1 MIFLQ
6 QKHYFK
12 EHFMKKRFLLSLSLA
27 ASLLCAED
35 NGFFVSAGYQIGE
48 AVQMVKN
55 TGELKNLNDK
65 YEQLNQY
72 LNQVASL
79 RQSIK
84 NANNYELVKQS
95 ISNLIS
101 FANNNSQNKDLS
113 PIYSSTQAVLTSILA
128 FWTLYAG
135 NALTFNVEGLT
146 TSTSQNGQGFSN
158 VPLTA
163 KCSQPDSKNCMPIA
177 TYQKM
182 KNLAESLQKA
192 QGTLCALNEN
202 GCNTAN
208 QDQGATISSA
218 LNTAKE
224 LMDLISATN
233 TNMDWSKIKI
243 NGLLVPSEVRGDKN
257 GSTTKYEGKIT
268 SNNPVTSYA
277 LFQNIYKMLPYLQES
292 LKLSEQNKSKS
303 DGLQGQVTGDNTNP
317 NYDKEIYNFA
327 QNQQTILS
335 NAKSIFNLFN
345 SIPKDQF
352 EYLQVGYLKIPP
364 LGTTPT
370 KPYRKNVNLNAEIDS
385 IQRNVSYYGNR
396 IDSALS
402 VAKDVYNLK
411 SNQAQIVAAYNGAK
425 NLSQE
430 ISQLPHNQVNTKDI
444 VTLPYDKNAPAAGQY
459 NYQINQEQASNL
471 SQALAAMSNNPF
483 KKVGMISSQNN
494 NGALNGLGV
503 QVGYKQ
509 FFGESKRWGLRYYG
523 FFDYNHGYIKSSF
536 FNSSSDIWT
545 YGGGSD
551 LLVNFIN
558 DSVTRK
564 NNKLSVGLF
573 GGIQLAGTTWL
584 NSQYVNLTALN
595 NPYSAKVNTSNFQ
608 FLFNL
613 GLRTN
618 LATAKK
624 EDSEHSAQHG
634 IELGIKIPT
643 INTNYYSFLGAKLEY
658 RRLYSVYLNYVFAY

>member
-1 MIFLQ
+1 
-6 QKHYFK
+6 
-12 EHFMKKRFLLSLSLA
+12 MKKRFLLSLSLA
-27 ASLLCAED
+27 ASLLYAED

-48 AVQMVKN
+48 AVQTVKN

-65 YEQLNQY
+65 YEQLSQS
-72 LNQVASL
+72 LAQVASL
-79 RQSIK
+79 KRSIQT
-84 NANNYELVKQS
+84 ANNIQAVNNALSDLK
-95 ISNLIS
+95 S
-101 FANNNSQNKDLS
+101 FASNNHTNKETS
-113 PIYSSTQAVLTSILA
+113 PIYNTAQAVITSILA

-163 KCSQPDSKNCMPIA
+163 KCSQQGSKNCMPKA
-177 TYQKM
+177 TYDKM
-182 KNLAESLQKA
+182 KSLAESLQKA

-243 NGLLVPSEVRGDKN
+243 NGLLVPSEVRGDRN

-268 SNNPVTSYA
+268 SNNSVTSYA

-303 DGLQGQVTGDNTNP
+303 DGLQAQATGSQTNP
-317 NYDKEIYNFA
+317 QFAKDIYTFA

-370 KPYRKNVNLNAEIDS
+370 NPYRKNVNLNAEIDS
-385 IQRNVSYYGNR
+385 IQKNVSYYGNR

-402 VAKDVYNLK
+402 VARDVYNLK
-411 SNQAQIVAAYNGAK
+411 SNQTEIVTAYNNAK
-425 NLSQE
+425 NLSEE
-430 ISQLPHNQVNTKDI
+430 ISKLPYNQVNTKDI

-459 NYQINQEQASNL
+459 NYQINPEQASNL
-471 SQALAAMSNNPF
+471 NQALAAMSNNPF
-483 KKVGMISSQNN
+483 KNIGMIASQNN

>member
-1 MIFLQ
+1 
-6 QKHYFK
+6 
-12 EHFMKKRFLLSLSLA
+12 MKKRFLLSLSLA

-55 TGELKNLNDK
+55 TGELKNLNEK

-79 RQSIK
+79 KQSIQ
-84 NANNYELVKQS
+84 NANNIELVNSSLNYLK
-95 ISNLIS
+95 S
-101 FANNNSQNKDLS
+101 FTQNNYNSTTQS
-113 PIYSSTQAVLTSILA
+113 PIFNAAQAVITSVLG
-128 FWTLYAG
+128 FWSLYAG
-135 NALTFNVEGLT
+135 NYLTFFVGNKDAKQAANVQGNPPFKTIVENCSGIENCAMDQT
-146 TSTSQNGQGFSN
+146 TYDKMKKLAEELQAAQQNSTTKANNLCTLSGCAATNGQNPSSTVSN
-158 VPLTA
+158 AL
-163 KCSQPDSKNCMPIA
+163 
-177 TYQKM
+177 
-182 KNLAESLQKA
+182 NLAQ
-192 QGTLCALNEN
+192 Q
-202 GCNTAN
+202 
-208 QDQGATISSA
+208 
-218 LNTAKE
+218 
-224 LMDLISATN
+224 LMDLIAN
-233 TNMDWSKIKI
+233 TKTAMMW
-243 NGLLVPSEVRGDKN
+243 KN
-257 GSTTKYEGKIT
+257 IVISGVSNESGAIT
-268 SNNPVTSYA
+268 STNYPTQYAVFNNIKAMIPILQQAVTLSQSNHTLSA
-277 LFQNIYKMLPYLQES
+277 SLQA
-292 LKLSEQNKSKS
+292 QA
-303 DGLQGQVTGDNTNP
+303 TGSQTNP
-317 NYDKEIYNFA
+317 NFAKDIYTFA
-327 QNQQTILS
+327 QNQKQVIS
-335 NAKSIFNLFN
+335 YAKDIFNLFN
-345 SIPKDQF
+345 SIPKDQYR
-352 EYLQVGYLKIPP
+352 YLEKAYLKIPN
-364 LGTTPT
+364 LGQTPT
-370 KPYRKNVNLNAEIDS
+370 NPYRQEVNLNQEIQT
-385 IQRNVSYYGNR
+385 IQNNVSYYGNR
-396 IDSALS
+396 VDAALS

-411 SNQAQIVAAYNGAK
+411 SNQTEIVAAYSGTK

-430 ISQLPHNQVNTKDI
+430 ISQLPYNQVNTKDI

-483 KKVGMISSQNN
+483 KNIGMISSQNN

-551 LLVNFIN
+551 LLVNIIN
-558 DSVTRK
+558 DSITRK

-595 NPYSAKVNTSNFQ
+595 NPYSAKVNASNFQ

-624 EDSEHSAQHG
+624 EKDSEHSVQHG

>member
-1 MIFLQ
+1 
-6 QKHYFK
+6 
-12 EHFMKKRFLLSLSLA
+12 MKKRFLLSLSLA
-27 ASLLCAED
+27 ASLLYAED

-55 TGELKNLNDK
+55 TGELKNLNEK

-79 RQSIK
+79 KQSIQ
-84 NANNYELVKQS
+84 NANNIELVNSSLNDLK
-95 ISNLIS
+95 S
-101 FANNNSQNKDLS
+101 FTNNNYNSTTQS
-113 PIYSSTQAVLTSILA
+113 PIFNAVQAVITSVLG
-128 FWTLYAG
+128 FWSLYAG
-135 NALTFNVEGLT
+135 NYFTFFVGNKDTAANVSGNPPFKT
-146 TSTSQNGQGFSN
+146 I
-158 VPLTA
+158 V
-163 KCSQPDSKNCMPIA
+163 KNCSGIENCAMDQA
-177 TYQKM
+177 TYDEM
-182 KNLAESLQKA
+182 KKLAESLQAAQTNAATKA
-192 QGTLCALNEN
+192 NNLCALS
-202 GCNTAN
+202 GCTTTTGQNTPN
-208 QDQGATISSA
+208 STVSNA
-218 LNTAKE
+218 LNLAQQ
-224 LMDLISATN
+224 LMDLIAN
-233 TNMDWSKIKI
+233 TKTAMMW
-243 NGLLVPSEVRGDKN
+243 KN
-257 GSTTKYEGKIT
+257 IVISGVSNASGAIT
-268 SNNPVTSYA
+268 STNYPTHYAVFNNIKAMIPILQQAVTLSQSNHTLSA
-277 LFQNIYKMLPYLQES
+277 NLQA
-292 LKLSEQNKSKS
+292 QA
-303 DGLQGQVTGDNTNP
+303 TGSQTNP
-317 NYDKEIYNFA
+317 NFAKDIYNLA
-327 QNQQTILS
+327 QNQKQIIS
-335 NAKSIFNLFN
+335 YAKDIFNLFN
-345 SIPKDQF
+345 SIPADQYK
-352 EYLQVGYLKIPP
+352 YLEKAYLKIPNA
-364 LGTTPT
+364 GQTPT
-370 KPYRKNVNLNAEIDS
+370 NPYRQEVNLNQEIQT
-385 IQRNVSYYGNR
+385 IKNNVSYYGNR
-396 IDSALS
+396 LDSALS

-411 SNQAQIVAAYNGAK
+411 SNQTQIVAAYNGAK

-430 ISQLPHNQVNTKDI
+430 ISQLPYNQVNTKDI

-483 KKVGMISSQNN
+483 KKIGMISSQSN

-595 NPYSAKVNTSNFQ
+595 NPYSAKVNASNFQ

-624 EDSEHSAQHG
+624 KDSEHSAQHG

-643 INTNYYSFLGAKLEY
+643 INTNYYSFLGTKLEY

>member
-1 MIFLQ
+1 
-6 QKHYFK
+6 
-12 EHFMKKRFLLSLSLA
+12 MKKRFLLSLSLA
-27 ASLLCAED
+27 ASLLFAED

-48 AVQMVKN
+48 AVQTVKN

-72 LNQVASL
+72 LSQVASL
-79 RQSIK
+79 RQSIQ
-84 NANNYELVKQS
+84 NANNISLVNSSLNDLK
-95 ISNLIS
+95 S
-101 FANNNSQNKDLS
+101 FTENNYNSTTQS
-113 PIYSSTQAVLTSILA
+113 PIFNAVQAVITSVLG
-128 FWTLYAG
+128 FWSLYAG
-135 NALTFNVEGLT
+135 NYLTFFVGNKDKHANVQGNPPFKTVIENCSGIENCAMEQT
-146 TSTSQNGQGFSN
+146 TY
-158 VPLTA
+158 
-163 KCSQPDSKNCMPIA
+163 D
-177 TYQKM
+177 KM
-182 KNLAESLQKA
+182 KKLAEELQAAQQNSTTKA
-192 QGTLCALNEN
+192 NNLCALSGCATTN
-202 GCNTAN
+202 GQTSP
-208 QDQGATISSA
+208 SSTVSNA
-218 LNTAKE
+218 LNLAQQ
-224 LMDLISATN
+224 LMDLIAN
-233 TNMDWSKIKI
+233 TKTAMMW
-243 NGLLVPSEVRGDKN
+243 KN
-257 GSTTKYEGKIT
+257 IVISGVSNASGAIT
-268 SNNPVTSYA
+268 STNYPTHYAVFNNIKAMIPILQQAVTLSQSNNSLSSKLQAQATGSQTNPDFAKDIYNLALNQKQVISYA
-277 LFQNIYKMLPYLQES
+277 Q
-292 LKLSEQNKSKS
+292 
-303 DGLQGQVTGDNTNP
+303 D
-317 NYDKEIYNFA
+317 
-327 QNQQTILS
+327 
-335 NAKSIFNLFN
+335 IFNLFN
-345 SIPKDQF
+345 SIPAEQYK
-352 EYLQVGYLKIPP
+352 YLEKAYLKIPNV
-364 LGTTPT
+364 GQTPT
-370 KPYRKNVNLNAEIDS
+370 NPYRQVVNLNKEVQT
-385 IQRNVSYYGNR
+385 IQNNVSYYGNR
-396 IDSALS
+396 LDSALS
-402 VAKDVYNLK
+402 VARDVYNLK
-411 SNQAQIVAAYNGAK
+411 SNQTQIVAAYSNAK

-430 ISQLPHNQVNTKDI
+430 ISQLPYNQVNTKDI
-444 VTLPYDKNAPAAGQY
+444 VTLSYDKNAPAAGQY

-483 KKVGMISSQNN
+483 KNIGMISSQNN

>member
-1 MIFLQ
+1 
-6 QKHYFK
+6 
-12 EHFMKKRFLLSLSLA
+12 MKKRFLLSLSLA

-79 RQSIK
+79 KQSIQ
-84 NANNYELVKQS
+84 NANNIELVNSSLNYLK
-95 ISNLIS
+95 S
-101 FANNNSQNKDLS
+101 FTNNNYNSTTQS
-113 PIYSSTQAVLTSILA
+113 PIFNAVQAVITSVLG
-128 FWTLYAG
+128 FWSLYAG
-135 NALTFNVEGLT
+135 NYFTFFVGNKESQKPANVYGNPPFQTIINNCSGIEKCVMNQT
-146 TSTSQNGQGFSN
+146 TY
-158 VPLTA
+158 
-163 KCSQPDSKNCMPIA
+163 DE
-177 TYQKM
+177 M
-182 KNLAESLQKA
+182 KKLAEDLQAAQQNSATKA
-192 QGTLCALNEN
+192 NNLCALS
-202 GCNTAN
+202 GC
-208 QDQGATISSA
+208 ATTTGQNSPNSTVSNA
-218 LNTAKE
+218 LNLAQR
-224 LMDLISATN
+224 LMDLIAN
-233 TNMDWSKIKI
+233 TKTAMMWQNIVISGVS
-243 NGLLVPSEVRGDKN
+243 NVSGA
-257 GSTTKYEGKIT
+257 IT
-268 SNNPVTSYA
+268 STNYPTQYAVFNNIKAMIPILQQAVTLSQSNHTLSA
-277 LFQNIYKMLPYLQES
+277 SLQA
-292 LKLSEQNKSKS
+292 QA
-303 DGLQGQVTGDNTNP
+303 TGSQTNP
-317 NYDKEIYNFA
+317 NFAKDIYTFA
-327 QNQQTILS
+327 QNQKQVIS
-335 NAKSIFNLFN
+335 YANDIFNLFN
-345 SIPKDQF
+345 SIPADQF
-352 EYLQVGYLKIPP
+352 KYLEKAYLKIPNA
-364 LGTTPT
+364 GQTPT
-370 KPYRKNVNLNAEIDS
+370 NPYRQVVNLNQEIQT
-385 IQRNVSYYGNR
+385 IKNNVSYYGNR
-396 IDSALS
+396 VDAALS

-411 SNQAQIVAAYNGAK
+411 SNQTEIVTAYNGAK

-430 ISQLPHNQVNTKDI
+430 ISQLPYNQVNTKDI

-483 KKVGMISSQNN
+483 KNIGMIASQNN

>member
-1 MIFLQ
+1 MFT
-6 QKHYFK
+6 
-12 EHFMKKRFLLSLSLA
+12 LSLSLA
-27 ASLLCAED
+27 SSLLRAED

-65 YEQLNQY
+65 YEQLSQS
-72 LNQVASL
+72 LAQLASL
-79 RQSIK
+79 KRSIQT
-84 NANNYELVKQS
+84 ANNIQAVNNALSDLK
-95 ISNLIS
+95 S
-101 FANNNSQNKDLS
+101 FASNNHTNKETS
-113 PIYSSTQAVLTSILA
+113 PIYNTAQAVITSVLA

-135 NALTFNVEGLT
+135 NALSFHVTGLNDGSNAPLGRIHKDGNCT
-146 TSTSQNGQGFSN
+146 GLQNCFM
-158 VPLTA
+158 
-163 KCSQPDSKNCMPIA
+163 KRE
-177 TYQKM
+177 TYDKM
-182 KNLAESLQKA
+182 KELAENLQKA

-208 QDQGATISSA
+208 QDQGTTISSA

-233 TNMDWSKIKI
+233 TNMDWSRIKIK
-243 NGLLVPSEVRGDKN
+243 GLLVPSEVRGDKN

-268 SNNPVTSYA
+268 SNNSVTSYA

-370 KPYRKNVNLNAEIDS
+370 NPYRKNVNLIAEIDS

-396 IDSALS
+396 LDSALS

-411 SNQAQIVAAYNGAK
+411 SNQKEIVAAYNGAK

-430 ISQLPHNQVNTKDI
+430 ISQLPYNQVNTKDI

-459 NYQINQEQASNL
+459 NYQINPEQASNL

-483 KKVGMISSQNN
+483 KNIGMISSQSN

-634 IELGIKIPT
+634 LELGIKIPT

>member
-1 MIFLQ
+1 
-6 QKHYFK
+6 
-12 EHFMKKRFLLSLSLA
+12 MKKRFLLSLPLA
-27 ASLLCAED
+27 VSLLCAED

-55 TGELKNLNDK
+55 TGELKNLNEK

-79 RQSIK
+79 KQSIQ
-84 NANNYELVKQS
+84 NANNISLVNSSLNDLK
-95 ISNLIS
+95 S
-101 FANNNSQNKDLS
+101 FTENNYNSTTQS
-113 PIYSSTQAVLTSILA
+113 PIFNAVQAVITSVLG
-128 FWTLYAG
+128 FWSLYAG
-135 NALTFNVEGLT
+135 NYLTFFVGNKHTQQPASVAGNPPFKTIINNCSGIENCVMEQT
-146 TSTSQNGQGFSN
+146 TY
-158 VPLTA
+158 
-163 KCSQPDSKNCMPIA
+163 DE
-177 TYQKM
+177 M
-182 KNLAESLQKA
+182 KKLAENLQAA
-192 QGTLCALNEN
+192 QQNATTKGNNLCALSGCATTN
-202 GCNTAN
+202 GQNPPNSTVSN
-208 QDQGATISSA
+208 A
-218 LNTAKE
+218 LNLAQQ
-224 LMDLISATN
+224 LMDLIAN
-233 TNMDWSKIKI
+233 TRTAMMW
-243 NGLLVPSEVRGDKN
+243 KN
-257 GSTTKYEGKIT
+257 IVISDVSNTSGAIT
-268 SNNPVTSYA
+268 STNYPTHYAVFNNIKAMIPLLQQAVTLSQNNNSLSSKLQAQATGSQTNPEFAKDIYNLALNQKQVISYA
-277 LFQNIYKMLPYLQES
+277 QN
-292 LKLSEQNKSKS
+292 
-303 DGLQGQVTGDNTNP
+303 
-317 NYDKEIYNFA
+317 
-327 QNQQTILS
+327 
-335 NAKSIFNLFN
+335 IFNLFN
-345 SIPKDQF
+345 SIPADQYK
-352 EYLQVGYLKIPP
+352 YLEKAYLKIPNA
-364 LGTTPT
+364 GQTPT
-370 KPYRKNVNLNAEIDS
+370 NPYRQEVNLNQEIQT
-385 IQRNVSYYGNR
+385 IKNNVSYYGNR
-396 IDSALS
+396 LDSALS

-411 SNQAQIVAAYNGAK
+411 SNQKEIVTAYSNA
-425 NLSQE
+425 NSLSQE
-430 ISQLPHNQVNTKDI
+430 ISKLPYNQVNTKDI

-483 KKVGMISSQNN
+483 KNIGMIASQSN

>member
-1 MIFLQ
+1 
-6 QKHYFK
+6 
-12 EHFMKKRFLLSLSLA
+12 MKKTILLSLSLA
-27 ASLLCAED
+27 SSLLNAED

-55 TGELKNLNDK
+55 TGELKNLNEK

-79 RQSIK
+79 KQSIQ
-84 NANNYELVKQS
+84 NANNIELVNSSLNYLK
-95 ISNLIS
+95 S
-101 FANNNSQNKDLS
+101 FTNNNYNNTTQS
-113 PIYSSTQAVLTSILA
+113 PIFNAVQAVITSVLG
-128 FWTLYAG
+128 FWSLYAG
-135 NALTFNVEGLT
+135 NYFTFFVVNKDTRQPANVQGNPPFLTIASNCSGLENCAMDQT
-146 TSTSQNGQGFSN
+146 TY
-158 VPLTA
+158 
-163 KCSQPDSKNCMPIA
+163 D
-177 TYQKM
+177 KM
-182 KNLAESLQKA
+182 KKLAEDLQKA
-192 QGTLCALNEN
+192 QTNSATKANNLCALS
-202 GCNTAN
+202 GCAATDSTSNPPNSTVSNALETA
-208 QDQGATISSA
+208 QQ
-218 LNTAKE
+218 
-224 LMDLISATN
+224 LMDLIAN
-233 TNMDWSKIKI
+233 TKTAMMW
-243 NGLLVPSEVRGDKN
+243 KN
-257 GSTTKYEGKIT
+257 IVISGVSNEPGAIT
-268 SNNPVTSYA
+268 STNYPTQYAVFNNIKAMIPILQQAVTLSQSNHTLSA
-277 LFQNIYKMLPYLQES
+277 SLQA
-292 LKLSEQNKSKS
+292 QA
-303 DGLQGQVTGDNTNP
+303 TGSQTNP
-317 NYDKEIYNFA
+317 KFAKDIYNFA
-327 QNQQTILS
+327 QNQKQVIS
-335 NAKSIFNLFN
+335 YAQDIFNLFD
-345 SIPKDQF
+345 SIPKDQYR
-352 EYLQVGYLKIPP
+352 YLEKAYLKIVNA
-364 LGTTPT
+364 GSTPT
-370 KPYRKNVNLNAEIDS
+370 NPYMAVVNLNKEVQT
-385 IQRNVSYYGNR
+385 IQNNVSYYGNR
-396 IDSALS
+396 VDAALS

-411 SNQAQIVAAYNGAK
+411 SNQTEIVTTYNDAK
-425 NLSQE
+425 NLSEE
-430 ISQLPHNQVNTKDI
+430 ISKLPHNQVNTKDI

-459 NYQINQEQASNL
+459 NYQINPEQQSNL
-471 SQALAAMSNNPF
+471 NQALAAMSNNPF

-551 LLVNFIN
+551 LLFNFLN
-558 DSVTRK
+558 DKATKK

-584 NSQYVNLTALN
+584 NSQYMNLTAFN

-624 EDSEHSAQHG
+624 KDSEHSAQHG

-643 INTNYYSFLGAKLEY
+643 INTNYYSFLGTKLEY

>member
-1 MIFLQ
+1 
-6 QKHYFK
+6 
-12 EHFMKKRFLLSLSLA
+12 MKKRFLLSLSLA
-27 ASLLCAED
+27 ASLLFAED

-65 YEQLNQY
+65 YEQLSQS
-72 LNQVASL
+72 LAQLAAL

-113 PIYSSTQAVLTSILA
+113 PIYSSAQAVLTSILA

-163 KCSQPDSKNCMPIA
+163 KCSQQGSKNCMPIA
-177 TYQKM
+177 TYWKM

-233 TNMDWSKIKI
+233 TNMDWSRIKI

-268 SNNPVTSYA
+268 SNNSVTSYA

-385 IQRNVSYYGNR
+385 IQNNVSYYGNR
-396 IDSALS
+396 VDSALS

-411 SNQAQIVAAYNGAK
+411 SNQKEIVAAYNNAK
-425 NLSQE
+425 NLSEE
-430 ISQLPHNQVNTKDI
+430 ISKLPYNQVNTKDI

-471 SQALAAMSNNPF
+471 NQALAAMSNNPF
-483 KKVGMISSQNN
+483 KNIGMIASQNN

>member
-1 MIFLQ
+1 
-6 QKHYFK
+6 
-12 EHFMKKRFLLSLSLA
+12 MKKRFLLSLSLA
-27 ASLLCAED
+27 SSLLNAED

-79 RQSIK
+79 KQSIQ
-84 NANNYELVKQS
+84 NANNIELVNSSLNYLK
-95 ISNLIS
+95 S
-101 FANNNSQNKDLS
+101 FTNNNYNSTTQS
-113 PIYSSTQAVLTSILA
+113 PIFNAVQAVITSVLG
-128 FWTLYAG
+128 FWSLYAG
-135 NALTFNVEGLT
+135 NYFTFFVGSGNQASSVQGNPLFKTVIENCSGIENCAMNQT
-146 TSTSQNGQGFSN
+146 TY
-158 VPLTA
+158 
-163 KCSQPDSKNCMPIA
+163 DE
-177 TYQKM
+177 M
-182 KNLAESLQKA
+182 KKLAESLQAAQTNATTKA
-192 QGTLCALNEN
+192 NNLCALS
-202 GCNTAN
+202 GCAATDSTSNQPSSTVSNALETA
-208 QDQGATISSA
+208 Q
-218 LNTAKE
+218 K
-224 LMDLISATN
+224 LMDLIAN
-233 TNMDWSKIKI
+233 TKTAMMW
-243 NGLLVPSEVRGDKN
+243 KN
-257 GSTTKYEGKIT
+257 IVISGVSNASGAIT
-268 SNNPVTSYA
+268 STNYPTQYAVFNNIKAMIPILQQAVTLSQSNHTLSA
-277 LFQNIYKMLPYLQES
+277 SLQA
-292 LKLSEQNKSKS
+292 QA
-303 DGLQGQVTGDNTNP
+303 TGSQTNP
-317 NYDKEIYNFA
+317 NFAKDIYTFA
-327 QNQQTILS
+327 QNQNQVIS
-335 NAKSIFNLFN
+335 YAKDIFNLFN
-345 SIPKDQF
+345 TIPAEQF
-352 EYLQVGYLKIPP
+352 KYLEKAYLKIPN
-364 LGTTPT
+364 LGQTPT
-370 KPYRKNVNLNAEIDS
+370 NPYRQEVNLNQEIQT
-385 IQRNVSYYGNR
+385 IKNNVNYYGNR
-396 IDSALS
+396 VDAALS

-411 SNQAQIVAAYNGAK
+411 SNQTEIVTAYNDAK
-425 NLSQE
+425 NLSEE
-430 ISQLPHNQVNTKDI
+430 ISKLPYNQVNTKGI
-444 VTLPYDKNAPAAGQY
+444 VTLASDKNAPAAGQY

-483 KKVGMISSQNN
+483 KNIGMISSQNN

-551 LLVNFIN
+551 LLVNIIN

-595 NPYSAKVNTSNFQ
+595 NPYSAKVNASNFQ

-618 LATAKK
+618 LAMKKK

-643 INTNYYSFLGAKLEY
+643 INTNYYSFLGAQLQY

>member
-1 MIFLQ
+1 MFAT
-6 QKHYFK
+6 KNYFK
-12 EHFMKKRFLLSLSLA
+12 EHFYEKNPFTLSLSLA
-27 ASLLCAED
+27 SSLLNAED
-35 NGFFVSAGYQIGE
+35 NGFFISAGYQIGE

-79 RQSIK
+79 KQSIQ
-84 NANNYELVKQS
+84 NANNISLVNS
-95 ISNLIS
+95 SLNDLRS
-101 FANNNSQNKDLS
+101 FTENNYNSTTQS
-113 PIYSSTQAVLTSILA
+113 PIFNAVQAVITSVLG
-128 FWTLYAG
+128 FWSLYAG
-135 NALTFNVEGLT
+135 NYLTFFVGSKNHA
-146 TSTSQNGQGFSN
+146 SN
-158 VPLTA
+158 VQGNPPFSTIA
-163 KCSQPDSKNCMPIA
+163 KNCSGIENCAMNQT
-177 TYQKM
+177 TYDEM
-182 KNLAESLQKA
+182 KKLAESLQAA
-192 QGTLCALNEN
+192 QQNATTKGNNLCALS
-202 GCNTAN
+202 GC
-208 QDQGATISSA
+208 ATTDSTSNSPNSTVSSA
-218 LNTAKE
+218 LETAQK
-224 LMDLISATN
+224 LMDLIASTKTAMMWENIVIAGVSNASGAIKSTGYPTQYAVFNNIKAMIPILQQAVTLSQSNHTLSASLQAQAT
-233 TNMDWSKIKI
+233 
-243 NGLLVPSEVRGDKN
+243 
-257 GSTTKYEGKIT
+257 GS
-268 SNNPVTSYA
+268 
-277 LFQNIYKMLPYLQES
+277 Q
-292 LKLSEQNKSKS
+292 
-303 DGLQGQVTGDNTNP
+303 TNP
-317 NYDKEIYNFA
+317 NFAKDIYTFA
-327 QNQQTILS
+327 QNQKQVIS
-335 NAKSIFNLFN
+335 YAKDIFNLFN
-345 SIPKDQF
+345 SIPADQF
-352 EYLQVGYLKIPP
+352 KYLEKAYLKIPN
-364 LGTTPT
+364 LGQTPT
-370 KPYRKNVNLNAEIDS
+370 NPYRQEVNLNQEIQT
-385 IQRNVSYYGNR
+385 IKNNVSYYGNR
-396 IDSALS
+396 VDAALS

-411 SNQAQIVAAYNGAK
+411 SNQTEIVTAYNGAK

-430 ISQLPHNQVNTKDI
+430 ISQLPYNQVNTKDI

-483 KKVGMISSQNN
+483 KNIGMISSQNN

-595 NPYSAKVNTSNFQ
+595 NPYSAKVNASNFQ

-618 LATAKK
+618 LAMKKK

-643 INTNYYSFLGAKLEY
+643 INTNYYSFLGAQLQY

>member
-1 MIFLQ
+1 
-6 QKHYFK
+6 
-12 EHFMKKRFLLSLSLA
+12 MKKRFLLSLSLA

-48 AVQMVKN
+48 AMQTVKN

-79 RQSIK
+79 RQSIQ
-84 NANNYELVKQS
+84 NANNISLVNSSLNDLK
-95 ISNLIS
+95 S
-101 FANNNSQNKDLS
+101 FTENNYNSTTQS
-113 PIYSSTQAVLTSILA
+113 PIFNAVQAVITSVLG
-128 FWTLYAG
+128 FWSLYAG
-135 NALTFNVEGLT
+135 NYFTFFVGNKDTKQSANVQGNPPFETIIQNCSGIENCAMEQT
-146 TSTSQNGQGFSN
+146 TY
-158 VPLTA
+158 
-163 KCSQPDSKNCMPIA
+163 D
-177 TYQKM
+177 KM
-182 KNLAESLQKA
+182 KKLAEELQAAQQNSTTKA
-192 QGTLCALNEN
+192 NNLCALSGCATTN
-202 GCNTAN
+202 GQTPSS
-208 QDQGATISSA
+208 TVSSA
-218 LNTAKE
+218 LNLAQQ
-224 LMDLISATN
+224 LMDLIAN
-233 TNMDWSKIKI
+233 TKTAMMW
-243 NGLLVPSEVRGDKN
+243 KN
-257 GSTTKYEGKIT
+257 IVISGVSNTSGAIT
-268 SNNPVTSYA
+268 STDYPTHYAVFNNIKAMIPILQQAVTLSQNNHTLSASLQAQATGSQTNPEFAKDIYNLALNQKQVISYA
-277 LFQNIYKMLPYLQES
+277 K
-292 LKLSEQNKSKS
+292 
-303 DGLQGQVTGDNTNP
+303 D
-317 NYDKEIYNFA
+317 
-327 QNQQTILS
+327 
-335 NAKSIFNLFN
+335 IFNLFN
-345 SIPKDQF
+345 SIPKEQYK
-352 EYLQVGYLKIPP
+352 YLEKAYLKIPN
-364 LGTTPT
+364 LGKTPT
-370 KPYRKNVNLNAEIDS
+370 NPYRQEVNLNKEIQT
-385 IQRNVSYYGNR
+385 IQNNVSYYGNR
-396 IDSALS
+396 LDSALS

-411 SNQAQIVAAYNGAK
+411 SNQKEIVAAYNGAK

-430 ISQLPHNQVNTKDI
+430 ISQLPYNQVNTKDI
-444 VTLPYDKNAPAAGQY
+444 VTLSHDKNAPVAGQY

-483 KKVGMISSQNN
+483 KKIGMIASQSN

>member
-1 MIFLQ
+1 
-6 QKHYFK
+6 
-12 EHFMKKRFLLSLSLA
+12 MKKTILLSLSLYS
-27 ASLLCAED
+27 SLLHAED

-48 AVQMVKN
+48 AVQTVKN

-79 RQSIK
+79 KQSIQ
-84 NANNYELVKQS
+84 NANNISLVNSSLNDLK
-95 ISNLIS
+95 S
-101 FANNNSQNKDLS
+101 FTENNYNSTTQS
-113 PIYSSTQAVLTSILA
+113 PIFNAVQAVITSVLG
-128 FWTLYAG
+128 FWSLYAG
-135 NALTFNVEGLT
+135 NYFTFFVGNKDTKRPANVAGNPPFQTIIENCSGLENCAMEQT
-146 TSTSQNGQGFSN
+146 TY
-158 VPLTA
+158 
-163 KCSQPDSKNCMPIA
+163 D
-177 TYQKM
+177 KM
-182 KNLAESLQKA
+182 KKLAENLQAAQQNSATKA
-192 QGTLCALNEN
+192 NNLCALSGCTPAN
-202 GCNTAN
+202 GQNPNSTVSN
-208 QDQGATISSA
+208 A
-218 LNTAKE
+218 LNLAQQ
-224 LMDLISATN
+224 LMDLIAN
-233 TNMDWSKIKI
+233 TKTAMMWKNIVISGVSNVTGGGITYTGYPTQYAVFNNIKAMI
-243 NGLLVPSEVRGDKN
+243 PILQQAVTLSQ
-257 GSTTKYEGKIT
+257 
-268 SNNPVTSYA
+268 SNNTLSSKLQAQATGSQTNPEFAKDIYNLALNQKQVISYA
-277 LFQNIYKMLPYLQES
+277 K
-292 LKLSEQNKSKS
+292 
-303 DGLQGQVTGDNTNP
+303 D
-317 NYDKEIYNFA
+317 
-327 QNQQTILS
+327 
-335 NAKSIFNLFN
+335 IFNLFN
-345 SIPKDQF
+345 SIPADQYK
-352 EYLQVGYLKIPP
+352 YLEKAYLKIPN
-364 LGTTPT
+364 LGQTPT
-370 KPYRKNVNLNAEIDS
+370 NPYRQVVNLNKEVQT
-385 IQRNVSYYGNR
+385 IQNNVSYYGNR
-396 IDSALS
+396 LDSALS

-411 SNQAQIVAAYNGAK
+411 SNQKEIVAAYNGAK

-430 ISQLPHNQVNTKDI
+430 ISQLPYNQVNTKDI
-444 VTLPYDKNAPAAGQY
+444 VTLPHDKNAPAAGQY
-459 NYQINQEQASNL
+459 NYQINPEQASNL

-483 KKVGMISSQNN
+483 KKIGMISSQSN

>member
-1 MIFLQ
+1 
-6 QKHYFK
+6 
-12 EHFMKKRFLLSLSLA
+12 MKKTLLLSLSLSLA
-27 ASLLCAED
+27 SSLLNAED

-79 RQSIK
+79 KQSIQ
-84 NANNYELVKQS
+84 NANNIELVNSSLNYLK
-95 ISNLIS
+95 S
-101 FANNNSQNKDLS
+101 FTNNNYNSTTQS
-113 PIYSSTQAVLTSILA
+113 PIFNAAQAVITSVLG
-128 FWTLYAG
+128 FWSLYAG
-135 NALTFNVEGLT
+135 NYFTFFVGNKDNRQPANVQGNPPFGTIIENCSGLENCAMNQT
-146 TSTSQNGQGFSN
+146 TY
-158 VPLTA
+158 
-163 KCSQPDSKNCMPIA
+163 DE
-177 TYQKM
+177 M
-182 KNLAESLQKA
+182 KKLAESLQAAQQNATTKA
-192 QGTLCALNEN
+192 NNLCALS
-202 GCNTAN
+202 GC
-208 QDQGATISSA
+208 ATTEGQNLPSSTVSSA
-218 LNTAKE
+218 LETAQK
-224 LMDLISATN
+224 LMDLIANTKTAMMWKNIVISGVSNASGAIDSTGYPTQYAVFNNIKAMIPILQQAVTLSQSNHTLSASLQAQAT
-233 TNMDWSKIKI
+233 
-243 NGLLVPSEVRGDKN
+243 
-257 GSTTKYEGKIT
+257 GS
-268 SNNPVTSYA
+268 
-277 LFQNIYKMLPYLQES
+277 Q
-292 LKLSEQNKSKS
+292 
-303 DGLQGQVTGDNTNP
+303 TNP
-317 NYDKEIYNFA
+317 KFAKDIYNFA
-327 QNQQTILS
+327 QNQKQIIS
-335 NAKSIFNLFN
+335 YAQDIFNLFD
-345 SIPKDQF
+345 SIPKNQYR
-352 EYLQVGYLKIPP
+352 YLEKAYLKIPN
-364 LGTTPT
+364 LGQTPT
-370 KPYRKNVNLNAEIDS
+370 NPYRQEVNLNQEIQT
-385 IQRNVSYYGNR
+385 IKNNVSYYGNR
-396 IDSALS
+396 VDAALS

-411 SNQAQIVAAYNGAK
+411 SNQASIVTAYNNA
-425 NLSQE
+425 NSLSQE
-430 ISQLPHNQVNTKDI
+430 ISKLPHNQVNTKDI
-444 VTLPYDKNAPAAGQY
+444 VTLLYDKNAPAAGQY
-459 NYQINQEQASNL
+459 NYQINPEQQSNL
-471 SQALAAMSNNPF
+471 NQALAAMSNNPF

-551 LLVNFIN
+551 LLVNIIN
-558 DSVTRK
+558 DSITRK

-595 NPYSAKVNTSNFQ
+595 NPYSAKVNASNFQ

-618 LATAKK
+618 LAMKKK

>member
-1 MIFLQ
+1 
-6 QKHYFK
+6 
-12 EHFMKKRFLLSLSLA
+12 MKKRFLLSLSLSLSLA
-27 ASLLCAED
+27 ALSLHAED
-35 NGFFVSAGYQIGE
+35 NGFFVGVGYQIGE

-65 YEQLNQY
+65 YEQLSQY

-79 RQSIK
+79 KQSIQ
-84 NANNYELVKQS
+84 NANNIELVNSSLNDLK
-95 ISNLIS
+95 S
-101 FANNNSQNKDLS
+101 FTNNNYNSTTQS
-113 PIYSSTQAVLTSILA
+113 PIFNAVQAVITSVLG
-128 FWTLYAG
+128 FWSLYAG
-135 NALTFNVEGLT
+135 NALSFFVNDLNDG
-146 TSTSQNGQGFSN
+146 SN
-158 VPLTA
+158 SPLTRINQDGNCTGLQ
-163 KCSQPDSKNCMPIA
+163 KCFMSRE
-177 TYQKM
+177 TYNKM
-182 KNLAESLQKA
+182 KVLAENLQAA
-192 QGTLCALNEN
+192 QQNATTKGNNLCALS
-202 GCNTAN
+202 GCATTQGSNTPN
-208 QDQGATISSA
+208 STVSSA
-218 LNTAKE
+218 LETAQK
-224 LMDLISATN
+224 LMDLIASTKTAMMWKN
-233 TNMDWSKIKI
+233 IVISGVSNASGAIK
-243 NGLLVPSEVRGDKN
+243 
-257 GSTTKYEGKIT
+257 STGYPTQYAVF
-268 SNNPVTSYA
+268 NNIKAMIP
-277 LFQNIYKMLPYLQES
+277 ILQEAVT
-292 LKLSEQNKSKS
+292 LSQSNHTLSTQ
-303 DGLQGQVTGDNTNP
+303 LQAQATGTQTNP
-317 NYDKEIYNFA
+317 NFAKDIYAFA
-327 QNQQTILS
+327 QNQKQILS
-335 NAKSIFNLFN
+335 YAQDIFNLFS
-345 SIPKDQF
+345 SIPKDQYR
-352 EYLQVGYLKIPP
+352 YLEKAYLKIPNA
-364 LGTTPT
+364 GQTPT
-370 KPYRKNVNLNAEIDS
+370 NPYRQEVNLNQEIQT
-385 IQRNVSYYGNR
+385 IQNNVSYYGNR

-402 VAKDVYNLK
+402 VARDVYNLK
-411 SNQAQIVAAYNGAK
+411 SNQTEIVTAYNNAN

-430 ISQLPHNQVNTKDI
+430 ISKLPYNQVNTKDI
-444 VTLPYDKNAPAAGQY
+444 ITLPYDQNAPAAGQY
-459 NYQINQEQASNL
+459 NYQINPEQQSNL

-536 FNSSSDIWT
+536 FNSSSDVWT

-558 DSVTRK
+558 DSITRK

-584 NSQYVNLTALN
+584 NSQYMNLTAFN

-624 EDSEHSAQHG
+624 KDSERSAQHG

-643 INTNYYSFLGAKLEY
+643 INTNYYSFLGTKLEY

>member
-1 MIFLQ
+1 M
-6 QKHYFK
+6 
-12 EHFMKKRFLLSLSLA
+12 R
-27 ASLLCAED
+27 AED
-35 NGFFVSAGYQIGE
+35 NGFFISAGYQIGE
-48 AVQMVKN
+48 AVQTLKN

-79 RQSIK
+79 KQSIQ
-84 NANNYELVKQS
+84 NANNISLVNSSLNDLK
-95 ISNLIS
+95 S
-101 FANNNSQNKDLS
+101 FTENNYNSTTQS
-113 PIYSSTQAVLTSILA
+113 PIFNAVQAVITSVLG
-128 FWTLYAG
+128 FWSLYAG
-135 NALTFNVEGLT
+135 NYLTFFVGNKDTKQSASVQGNPPFKTIIENCSGIENCAMEQT
-146 TSTSQNGQGFSN
+146 TY
-158 VPLTA
+158 
-163 KCSQPDSKNCMPIA
+163 D
-177 TYQKM
+177 KM
-182 KNLAESLQKA
+182 KKLAEELQAAQQNSSTKA
-192 QGTLCALNEN
+192 NNLCALS
-202 GCNTAN
+202 GCATT
-208 QDQGATISSA
+208 QGQNPSSTVSNA
-218 LNTAKE
+218 LNLAQQ
-224 LMDLISATN
+224 LMDLIAN
-233 TNMDWSKIKI
+233 TKTAMMW
-243 NGLLVPSEVRGDKN
+243 KN
-257 GSTTKYEGKIT
+257 IVISGVSNASGAIT
-268 SNNPVTSYA
+268 STNYPTHYAVFNNIKAMIPILQQAVTLSQSNHTLASHLQAQATGSQTNPEFAKDIYNLALNQKQVISYA
-277 LFQNIYKMLPYLQES
+277 K
-292 LKLSEQNKSKS
+292 
-303 DGLQGQVTGDNTNP
+303 D
-317 NYDKEIYNFA
+317 
-327 QNQQTILS
+327 
-335 NAKSIFNLFN
+335 IFNLFN
-345 SIPKDQF
+345 SIPKDQYK
-352 EYLQVGYLKIPP
+352 YLEKAYLKIPNV
-364 LGTTPT
+364 GQTPT
-370 KPYRKNVNLNAEIDS
+370 NPYRQVVNLNKEVQT
-385 IQRNVSYYGNR
+385 IQNNVSYYGNR
-396 IDSALS
+396 LDSALS

-411 SNQAQIVAAYNGAK
+411 SNQAQIVTAYNNAK

-430 ISQLPHNQVNTKDI
+430 ISQLPYNQVNTKDI

-483 KKVGMISSQNN
+483 KKIGMIASQNN

-618 LATAKK
+618 LTTAKK

>member
-1 MIFLQ
+1 
-6 QKHYFK
+6 
-12 EHFMKKRFLLSLSLA
+12 MKKRFLLSLSLT

-65 YEQLNQY
+65 YERLNQY

-79 RQSIK
+79 KQSIQ
-84 NANNYELVKQS
+84 NANNIELVNSSLNDLK
-95 ISNLIS
+95 S
-101 FANNNSQNKDLS
+101 FTQNNYNSTTQS
-113 PIYSSTQAVLTSILA
+113 PIFNAVQAVITSVLG
-128 FWTLYAG
+128 FWSLYAG
-135 NALTFNVEGLT
+135 NYLTFFVGNKDTKRPASVQGNPPFKTIINNCSGIENCAMDQT
-146 TSTSQNGQGFSN
+146 TY
-158 VPLTA
+158 
-163 KCSQPDSKNCMPIA
+163 D
-177 TYQKM
+177 KM
-182 KNLAESLQKA
+182 KKLAEALQKA
-192 QGTLCALNEN
+192 QQNSATKANNLCALSGCAATN
-202 GCNTAN
+202 GQNPNSTVSN
-208 QDQGATISSA
+208 A
-218 LNTAKE
+218 LNLAQQ
-224 LMDLISATN
+224 LMDLIAN
-233 TNMDWSKIKI
+233 TKTAMMWKNIVI
-243 NGLLVPSEVRGDKN
+243 NGVSNASGAIN
-257 GSTTKYEGKIT
+257 STGYPTQYAVFNNIKAMIPILQQAVT
-268 SNNPVTSYA
+268 LSQSNNTLSSQLQAQATGSQTNPQFAKDIYNLALNQKQVISYA
-277 LFQNIYKMLPYLQES
+277 QN
-292 LKLSEQNKSKS
+292 
-303 DGLQGQVTGDNTNP
+303 
-317 NYDKEIYNFA
+317 
-327 QNQQTILS
+327 
-335 NAKSIFNLFN
+335 IFNLFN
-345 SIPKDQF
+345 SIPKDQYK
-352 EYLQVGYLKIPP
+352 YLEKAYLKIPNA
-364 LGTTPT
+364 GQTPT
-370 KPYRKNVNLNAEIDS
+370 NPYRQVVNLNQEVQA
-385 IQRNVSYYGNR
+385 IQNNVSYYGNR

-411 SNQAQIVAAYNGAK
+411 SNQTEIVTAYNNAK

-430 ISQLPHNQVNTKDI
+430 ISKLPYNQVNTKDI

-459 NYQINQEQASNL
+459 NYQINQEQQSNL
-471 SQALAAMSNNPF
+471 NQALAAMSNNPF
-483 KKVGMISSQNN
+483 KNIGMIASQNN

-551 LLVNFIN
+551 LLVNIIN

>member
-1 MIFLQ
+1 
-6 QKHYFK
+6 
-12 EHFMKKRFLLSLSLA
+12 MKKRFLLSLSLA
-27 ASLLCAED
+27 ASLLHAED
-35 NGFFVSAGYQIGE
+35 NGVFLSVGYQIGE

-65 YEQLNQY
+65 YEQLNSS
-72 LNQVASL
+72 LAQVAAL

-113 PIYSSTQAVLTSILA
+113 PIYSSAQAVLTSILA

-163 KCSQPDSKNCMPIA
+163 KCSQPGSKNCMPIA

-268 SNNPVTSYA
+268 SNNSVTSYA

-402 VAKDVYNLK
+402 VARDVYNLK
-411 SNQAQIVAAYNGAK
+411 SNQASIVAAYSNA
-425 NLSQE
+425 NSLSQE
-430 ISQLPHNQVNTKDI
+430 LSQLPYNQVNTKDI

-643 INTNYYSFLGAKLEY
+643 INTNYYSFLGTQLQY

>member
-1 MIFLQ
+1 
-6 QKHYFK
+6 
-12 EHFMKKRFLLSLSLA
+12 MKKRFLLSLSLA
-27 ASLLCAED
+27 ASLLFAED

-48 AVQMVKN
+48 AVQTVKN

-65 YEQLNQY
+65 YEQLNSS
-72 LNQVASL
+72 LAQVAAL

-113 PIYSSTQAVLTSILA
+113 PIYSSAQAVLTSILA

-233 TNMDWSKIKI
+233 TNMDWSRIKI
-243 NGLLVPSEVRGDKN
+243 NGLLVPSEIRGDKN
-257 GSTTKYEGKIT
+257 GSTIKYEGKIT
-268 SNNPVTSYA
+268 SNNSVTSYA

-411 SNQAQIVAAYNGAK
+411 SNQKEIVAAYSGAK
-425 NLSQE
+425 NLSEE
-430 ISQLPHNQVNTKDI
+430 ISQLPYNQVNTKDI

-483 KKVGMISSQNN
+483 KKLGMISSQSN